1 MTPQYSS
8 VHEARAAL
16 RADLVRAM
24 KAKETAAVRA
34 LRSALAA
41 LDNAEAVTIA
51 DDGPAAASEHVAG
64 GQVGLG
70 VGEIARKELT
80 AAEVQQMLRAE
91 IDERLAAAKQYSSLG
106 QSEEAHR
113 LRAEVAALQPHA
125 AG

>member
-1 MTPQYSS
+1 MISQYSS

-24 KAKETAAVRA
+24 KAKEAVAVRA

-51 DDGPAAASEHVAG
+51 DDGPAVVSEHIAG

-91 IDERLAAAKQYSSLG
+91 IDERLAAAEQYGSLG
-106 QSEEAHR
+106 QSEEAQR
-113 LRAEVAALQPHA
+113 LRAEAAALQPHA